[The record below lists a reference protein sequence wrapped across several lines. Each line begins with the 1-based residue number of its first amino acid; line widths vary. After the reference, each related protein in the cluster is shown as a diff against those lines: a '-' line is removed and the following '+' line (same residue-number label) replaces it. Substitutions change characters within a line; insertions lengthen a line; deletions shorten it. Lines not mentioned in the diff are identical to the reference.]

1 MAAEGYTKI
10 ESLQEQIKEPNGDYQ
25 RWMAELQ
32 AADKELDKWRRNG
45 RKIVKE
51 YRAERSEVSGIDPSM
66 ERRFNLFTANVNI
79 LQTSLMNQ
87 VPSATVNRE
96 FKDQADDVARV
107 ACYILERAINSHNNR
122 NFRLA
127 NILKQV
133 VQDML
138 VPGAGL
144 SWHTYYAETETK
156 TQEPTE
162 AMLQANPQAEGLE
175 YDEVVKEEIRDEYVY
190 WEDMLWSPARTWDE
204 VRWLARR
211 TYLTRDQGVKRFG
224 KDFKKV
230 PLDYAPKKND
240 SSVES
245 KNLVFQQAI
254 VYEIWDKE
262 TKKVLWLSKGHDK
275 LLEEKDDFL
284 NLDDFYP
291 CAAPLIAGLSNGSY
305 VPIPDYAYAKDQYKE
320 LNEVNTRIGLLVRA
334 CRVAG
339 VYDKSSA
346 QLKDLLSNAAE
357 NTLVPVDQWAAF
369 AEKGGI
375 KGVIDWIPLEQI
387 VATIDQLLKAR
398 EDVKQQIYEITGMA
412 DIIRGASKASE
423 TLGAQKIKAQ
433 YASMRIQERQKGVV
447 QFCSTVFDIQVQ
459 LMRKHMDIE
468 QIGKLAQ
475 VEFMAEDQQLVQ
487 QALQLIKMPEFVLR
501 CQVES
506 DTLSDIDFQ
515 AEKQDR
521 MDYMQSIS
529 GFLKDALPTIQNDPM
544 MGPFLLQLLQFSLAG
559 FKVGKKFEGEMDR
572 VFQQIQQKLANP
584 PPPQPSPEEQK
595 MQGEM
600 KLMEQEGQQ
609 KAQEHQMRMQEGQQK
624 VAMGQQNLQLKAQ
637 ENKLKLVG
645 HQQDAAIKQQQ
656 GQQKMEQNKAAF
668 WQKLQEQQMK
678 HAMQTFQGAIP
689 SVRQ

>member
-1 MAAEGYTKI
+1 
-10 ESLQEQIKEPNGDYQ
+10 
-25 RWMAELQ
+25 
-32 AADKELDKWRRNG
+32 
-45 RKIVKE
+45 
-51 YRAERSEVSGIDPSM
+51 
-66 ERRFNLFTANVNI
+66 
-79 LQTSLMNQ
+79 
-87 VPSATVNRE
+87 
-96 FKDQADDVARV
+96 
-107 ACYILERAINSHNNR
+107 
-122 NFRLA
+122 
-127 NILKQV
+127 
-133 VQDML
+133 
-138 VPGAGL
+138 
-144 SWHTYYAETETK
+144 
-156 TQEPTE
+156 
-162 AMLQANPQAEGLE
+162 
-175 YDEVVKEEIRDEYVY
+175 
-190 WEDMLWSPARTWDE
+190 
-204 VRWLARR
+204 
-211 TYLTRDQGVKRFG
+211 
-224 KDFKKV
+224 
-230 PLDYAPKKND
+230 
-240 SSVES
+240 
-245 KNLVFQQAI
+245 
-254 VYEIWDKE
+254 
-262 TKKVLWLSKGHDK
+262 
-275 LLEEKDDFL
+275 
-284 NLDDFYP
+284 
-291 CAAPLIAGLSNGSY
+291 
-305 VPIPDYAYAKDQYKE
+305 
-320 LNEVNTRIGLLVRA
+320 
-334 CRVAG
+334 
-339 VYDKSSA
+339 
-346 QLKDLLSNAAE
+346 
-357 NTLVPVDQWAAF
+357 
-369 AEKGGI
+369 
-375 KGVIDWIPLEQI
+375 
-387 VATIDQLLKAR
+387 
-398 EDVKQQIYEITGMA
+398 
-412 DIIRGASKASE
+412 
-423 TLGAQKIKAQ
+423 
-433 YASMRIQERQKGVV
+433 
-447 QFCSTVFDIQVQ
+447 
-459 LMRKHMDIE
+459 MDIE

>member
-1 MAAEGYTKI
+1 MASEGYTKI
-10 ESLQEQIKEPNGDYQ
+10 ESLKEQTGKPGGDYQ
-25 RWMAELQ
+25 RWIAELQ
-32 AADKELDKWRRNG
+32 AADKELDKWHKKG

-51 YRAERSEVSGIDPSM
+51 YRAESSEVSGIDPSM
-66 ERRFNLFTANVNI
+66 ERKFNLFAANVNI

-87 VPSATVNRE
+87 SPAATVNRE
-96 FKDQADDVARV
+96 FKDAADDMARV
-107 ACYILERAINSHNNR
+107 ACWILERAINSHNNR

-127 NILKQV
+127 NILRQV

-138 VPGAGL
+138 LPGVGL

-156 TQEPTE
+156 TLDVTPEDL
-162 AMLQANPQAEGLE
+162 AVNPQAKALE

-190 WEDMLWSPARTWDE
+190 WEDICWSPARVWDE
-204 VRWLARR
+204 VRWVARK
-211 TYLTRDQGVKRFG
+211 TYLTKDQGMKRFG
-224 KDFKKV
+224 KKFKDV
-230 PLDYAPKKND
+230 PLDFSPKKND

-245 KNLVFQQAI
+245 KNLVFQQA
-254 VYEIWDKE
+254 VVFEIWDKE
-262 TKKVLWLSKGHDK
+262 DKKIIWLSKGYDK
-275 LLEEKDDFL
+275 ILDEKDDFL

-291 CAAPLIAGLSNGSY
+291 CAQPLIAGLSNGSFI
-305 VPIPDYAYAKDQYKE
+305 PIPDYEYAKDQYKE

-346 QLKDLLSNAAE
+346 QVQTLLNNAAE

-398 EDVKQQIYEITGMA
+398 EDIKQQIYEITGMA

-433 YASMRIQERQKGVV
+433 YASMRIQERQKNVV
-447 QFCSTVFDIQVQ
+447 QFCSSVFDIQVQ

-468 QIGKLAQ
+468 VIKKLAQ
-475 VEFMAEDQQLVQ
+475 VDFMAEDPQLVE
-487 QALQLIKMPEFVLR
+487 QACQLIKMPEFVLR

-521 MDYMQSIS
+521 MEYMQTIS

-559 FKVGKKFEGEMDR
+559 FSVGKKFEGEMDR
-572 VFQQIQQKLANP
+572 TFQQIQQKLANP
-584 PPPQPSPEEQK
+584 QPPEPTPEEK
-595 MQGEM
+595 MAEQEM
-600 KLMEQEGQQ
+600 KMKEIDGQQ
-609 KAQEHQMRMQEGQQK
+609 KAEEHQYKMQE
-624 VAMGQQNLQLKAQ
+624 LQGGIAAKAQ

-645 HQQDAAIKQQQ
+645 KQQDLQVKQQANEQKMQQQTAQFWQRMQQDARAAQQREAQAMMGVPQ
-656 GQQKMEQNKAAF
+656 GG
-668 WQKLQEQQMK
+668 
-678 HAMQTFQGAIP
+678 QT
-689 SVRQ
+689 